1 MITTNVGVLNH
12 PEYNKAF
19 KKWQVVRDCVNDEV
33 KQKACKNAAITC
45 DSIARS
51 QHGYIIRDPNISDE
65 AYHMFAGRAV
75 FKNYTGNTLAILTG
89 AATMRPYTL
98 SGETVDD
105 EPSELPESISYIES
119 SFTRSGLSYQDSM
132 KARLREL
139 ASVGRAGVWV
149 DFPSSAKGMST
160 GDIKKLGLTSTAQ
173 SFKAEQIT
181 DWSEKIINGRK
192 QLNYVKLNECYDQVV
207 QNGSDFTRETYEV
220 CYELFLD
227 EDGYYSV
234 KRDDGTTEEIY
245 SPTLGNGQR
254 LTWIPFQFYGS
265 VDNTPSIDPT
275 PLFKI
280 SEINIALF
288 NLDATFRQSM
298 WLFGAPTATF
308 SLNQDVSADEF
319 MKLNG
324 LKDGESPAFGG
335 TAYVGCEIN
344 LAQIN
349 VDSML
354 ITAMDKDV
362 ETMAQVGA
370 QIITV
375 GQNETAEAARIRKS
389 AGLASLYDVVEN
401 LEEGDTNVIKW
412 MMMFNNQSG
421 QPGEFTLQLNR
432 KFLDDGISPQ
442 MLQQLISMNMM
453 GKYPDEYLFKVMKDN
468 NLALDGDNSIDYK
481 ERLGDGVDNRS
492 INPDEE

>member
-105 EPSELPESISYIES
+105 EPSELPESIAYIES

-149 DFPSSAKGMST
+149 DFPSSAKGMSS
-160 GDIKKLGLTSTAQ
+160 GDIKKLGLMSTAQ

-207 QNGSDFTRETYEV
+207 QDGSKFTRETYEV

-227 EDGYYSV
+227 EEGYYSV

-288 NLDATFRQSM
+288 NEDANLRQSSHY
-298 WLFGAPTATF
+298 ASNPTMF
-308 SLNQDVSADEF
+308 MSIDPHVSADEF
-319 MKLNG
+319 MSING
-324 LKDGESPAFGG
+324 LKDGQPIALGSVGYIGASG
-335 TAYVGCEIN
+335 TMVQANENN
-344 LAQIN
+344 LAMSVI
-349 VDSML
+349 
-354 ITAMDKDV
+354 DKDV
-362 ETMAQVGA
+362 DNMAQIGA

-389 AGLASLYDVVEN
+389 AGLASLYDIVEN

-421 QPGEFTLQLNR
+421 QPDEFILQLNR

>member
-1 MITTNVGVLNH
+1 MQTNNIGVLNH
-12 PEYNKAF
+12 PEYNEACY
-19 KKWQVVRDCVNDEV
+19 KWQVVRDCVNDEV
-33 KQKACKNAAITC
+33 KYKACNGATQTC
-45 DSIARS
+45 RTLKGK
-51 QHGYIIRDPNISDE
+51 QQGYIIRDPNISDE
-65 AYHMFAGRAV
+65 SYHMFAGRAV

-105 EPSELPESISYIES
+105 EPSDLPESISYIED
-119 SFTRSGLSYQDSM
+119 SFTRSGVGYQDSM
-132 KARLREL
+132 KSRLREL
-139 ASVGRAGVWV
+139 ASVGRAGVWA
-149 DFPSSAKGMST
+149 DFPSNSKGLSTGEIKAKGLM
-160 GDIKKLGLTSTAQ
+160 STAQ
-173 SFKAEQIT
+173 PFKAEQIK

-192 QLNYVKLNECYDQVV
+192 QLNYVKLHECYSQVV
-207 QNGSDFTRETYEV
+207 QSGSDFTREDYEV

-227 EDGYYSV
+227 EDGLYSV
-234 KRDDGTTEEIY
+234 KRDDGTQEVTY
-245 SPTLGNGQR
+245 SPELGNGQR
-254 LTWIPFQFYGS
+254 LDFIPFQFYGS
-265 VDNTPSIDPT
+265 VDNTPSIDPV

-280 SEINIALF
+280 SEINLALF
-288 NLDATFRQSM
+288 NLDATFRQAM

-308 SLNQDVSADEF
+308 SLGENISPEEF
-319 MKLNG
+319 MKHNG
-324 LKDGESPAFGG
+324 LTDGQSPAFGG

-354 ITAMDKDV
+354 IEAMDKDV
-362 ETMAQVGA
+362 EAMAQIGA

-389 AGLASLYDVVEN
+389 AGLANLYDIVEN

-412 MMMFNNQSG
+412 MMMFNNESG
-421 QPGEFTLQLNR
+421 QPDEFILQLNR

-453 GKYPDEYLFKVMKDN
+453 GKYPDEYLFKVMRDN

-481 ERLGDGVDNRS
+481 ERLGSGIPSQSV
-492 INPDEE
+492 NPDE